1 MIKLDKVKI
10 IFSQGTPLETTA
22 LNEIELQIN
31 NNEFVSVIG
40 SNGAGKSTLLNT
52 ISGIYQPSSGDIY
65 IDDKHMNSNPVH
77 KRANLVSRVFQD
89 PLSGTCEDLTIEEN
103 FSLST
108 SRGLTRTLRP
118 AINSEKRAY
127 FKEQL
132 SILGLGLENRL
143 EDKISLLS
151 GGQRQALSLLMSASN
166 PMKIFLL
173 DEHTAAL
180 DPKTANFILNLTQK
194 IIKEKQLTTLM
205 VTHSMKQAI
214 DYGDR
219 LIMLHKG
226 KVAFDIS
233 KEEKSKLTI
242 KHLLDMFDNIDGDL
256 ASDELLF
263 N

>member
-1 MIKLDKVKI
+1 MIKLDKVNI

-22 LNEIELQIN
+22 LNKMDLKIN

-52 ISGIYQPSSGDIY
+52 IAGIYKPNSGDIY
-65 IDDKHMNSNPVH
+65 IDDKNMNNQPAH

-89 PLSGTCEDLTIEEN
+89 PLLGTCEDLTIEEN
-103 FSLST
+103 FALSL
-108 SRGLTRTLRP
+108 SRGLTRSLSP
-118 AINSEKRAY
+118 AINNENRAY

-143 EDKISLLS
+143 KDKISLLS

-180 DPKTANFILNLTQK
+180 DPKIANFILNLTQK
-194 IIKEKQLTTLM
+194 IVQEKKLTTLM

-219 LIMLHKG
+219 LIMLHEG
-226 KVAFDIS
+226 KVVFDIS
-233 KEEKSKLTI
+233 KEEKIKLTI
-242 KHLLDMFDNIDGDL
+242 KHLLEMFENMDEDL
-256 ASDELLF
+256 ASDELLL

>member
-1 MIKLDKVKI
+1 MIKINKVSI
-10 IFSQGTPLETTA
+10 TFAQGTPLETTA
-22 LNEIELQIN
+22 LNKISLQIKK
-31 NNEFVSVIG
+31 NEFVSVIG

-52 ISGIYQPSSGDIY
+52 ISGVYQPTNGDIY
-65 IDDKHMNSNPVH
+65 IGNKHMNLKPVH

-89 PLSGTCEDLTIEEN
+89 PLLGTCEDLSIEEN
-103 FSLST
+103 FALST
-108 SRGLTRTLRP
+108 SRGLTRTLRT
-118 AINSEKRAY
+118 AINSKKREY

-143 EDKISLLS
+143 QDKISLLS

-180 DPKTANFILNLTQK
+180 DPKMANFILNLTQK

-219 LIMLHKG
+219 LLMLHKG
-226 KVAFDIS
+226 KIVFDIK
-233 KEEKSKLTI
+233 KEEKSKLSI
-242 KHLLDMFDNIDGDL
+242 KHLLDMFENIDDDL

-263 N
+263 S

>member
-1 MIKLDKVKI
+1 MIKLEKVSI
-10 IFSQGTPLETTA
+10 IFGQDTPLETTA
-22 LNEIELQIN
+22 LNELDLKIE

-52 ISGIYQPSSGDIY
+52 ISGIYKPNYGDIF
-65 IDDKHMNSNPVH
+65 IDDKIMNDSPVH
-77 KRANLVSRVFQD
+77 ERANLVSRVFQD
-89 PLSGTCEDLTIEEN
+89 PMLGTCEDLSIEEN
-103 FSLST
+103 FALSI
-108 SRGLTRTLRP
+108 SRGFKRTLRQ
-118 AINSEKRAY
+118 AINDKNRAY

-143 EDKISLLS
+143 NDKISLLS

-180 DPKTANFILNLTQK
+180 DPKTASFILNLTQK
-194 IIKEKQLTTLM
+194 IVKEKQLTTLM

-214 DYGDR
+214 DYGNR
-219 LIMLHKG
+219 LIMLQKG
-226 KVAFDIS
+226 KVVFDI
-233 KEEKSKLTI
+233 KEEEKRKLTI
-242 KHLLDMFDNIDGDL
+242 KHLLDMFDGIDDDL

>member
-1 MIKLDKVKI
+1 MIKLDKVSI
-10 IFSQGTPLETTA
+10 IFGQDTPLETIA
-22 LNEIELQIN
+22 LNEMELKIN

-52 ISGIYQPSSGDIY
+52 ISGIYPPNSGDIY
-65 IDDKHMNSNPVH
+65 IDDKHMNFKPVH

-103 FSLST
+103 FALSS
-108 SRGLTRTLRP
+108 SRGLTRSLRP
-118 AINSEKRAY
+118 AINNKKRAY

-180 DPKTANFILNLTQK
+180 DPKIANFILNLTQK

-214 DYGDR
+214 DYGNR

-226 KVAFDIS
+226 KVVFDI
-233 KEEKSKLTI
+233 KEKEKKKLTI
-242 KHLLDMFDNIDGDL
+242 KHLLDMFENIDEDL